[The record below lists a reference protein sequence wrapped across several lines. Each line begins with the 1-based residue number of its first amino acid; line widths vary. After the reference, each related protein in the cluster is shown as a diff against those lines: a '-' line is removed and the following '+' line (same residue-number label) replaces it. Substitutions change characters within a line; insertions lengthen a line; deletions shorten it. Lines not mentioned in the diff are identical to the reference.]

1 LGLNAT
7 FKTGSHSLYGEYV
20 EIKAGKST
28 IGFLGMVHPKVLK
41 HFDCKGAVVH
51 ASMNWEQC
59 VQLVLQQG
67 SQLFENLPKFPSVRR
82 DVALLVDRNESYQ
95 NLEEIIIQ
103 TGRGFLQNSFLFDVY
118 EGDKLPSDKKSYAIG
133 MIFQDANKT
142 LNDKAV
148 DKMVSKIVDQL
159 NKRAGAV
166 LRQ

>member
-1 LGLNAT
+1 
-7 FKTGSHSLYGEYV
+7 
-20 EIKAGKST
+20 
-28 IGFLGMVHPKVLK
+28 
-41 HFDCKGAVVH
+41 
-51 ASMNWEQC
+51 

-95 NLEEIIIQ
+95 NLEEIITQ
-103 TGRGFLQNSFLFDVY
+103 TGRGLLQNTFLFDVY
-118 EGDKLPSDKKSYAIG
+118 EGDNLPSDKKSYAIG

>member
-1 LGLNAT
+1 
-7 FKTGSHSLYGEYV
+7 
-20 EIKAGKST
+20 
-28 IGFLGMVHPKVLK
+28 
-41 HFDCKGAVVH
+41 
-51 ASMNWEQC
+51 MNWEQC

-67 SQLFENLPKFPSVRR
+67 NKLFENLPKFPSVRR

-95 NLEEIIIQ
+95 NLEEIITQ
-103 TGRGFLQNSFLFDVY
+103 TGRGLLQNSFLFDVY
-118 EGDKLPSDKKSYAIG
+118 EGDKLPNDKKSYAIG

-148 DKMVSKIVDQL
+148 DKMVSKILDQL